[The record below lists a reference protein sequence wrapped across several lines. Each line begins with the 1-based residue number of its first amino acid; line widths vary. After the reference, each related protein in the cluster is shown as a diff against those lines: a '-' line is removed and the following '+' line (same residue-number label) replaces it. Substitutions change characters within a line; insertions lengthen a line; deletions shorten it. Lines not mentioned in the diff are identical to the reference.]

1 MLIRTG
7 LATTLLAAAGFM
19 NLAGAQDTGLDLVI
33 SGGRVLDPETGLDAV
48 RDVGIRD
55 GRIVAVSEAPLVGR
69 EVFDANGLAVAPGF
83 VDLHSHAVNTLFG
96 SRMQVLDG
104 VTTQLELENGVLPVD
119 AWYERMAAEG
129 RPAHYGAT
137 ASWTYARIAS
147 MTGVPPEPTIAYYLR
162 AQGNTHWMRD
172 PAEPAQ
178 REQIVAYLAQG
189 LEQGALGV
197 GVNAGYAPGYDIR
210 EMKAVH
216 QLAARYDG
224 RPVVYH
230 LRHMGLGADK
240 SAYSAI
246 VEVLGLTAVTG
257 GTAHVCHINSSSG
270 VDVANTLALL
280 REARGHGVRVTTE
293 AYPYGAGSTVIG
305 ADFLRDPDFP
315 ARLGHGPEAIVYL
328 PTGERVASMER
339 LHELQAADPGGLI
352 LRHFLDL
359 SDPARKRLLDEVLV
373 DPMVIVASDAMPW
386 LGGRRF
392 LQGEWP
398 PPPGAMAHPRSAG
411 TFSRFLRTYVRE
423 EGRLTLLQ
431 AVRKMTLDPALALEA
446 ASPDFRRKGRLQPGA
461 DADIVVFDPARIA
474 DRATYE
480 QPAVGSAGFALVLVA
495 GTAVVRD
502 DVLVPDLLPG
512 RPLRGFQP

>member
-1 MLIRTG
+1 MWSRLGI
-7 LATTLLAAAGFM
+7 AAA
-19 NLAGAQDTGLDLVI
+19 LLSATWGASAATGDAAYDLVI

-48 RDVGIRD
+48 RDVGIRG
-55 GRIVAVSEAPLVGR
+55 GRIVAVSELPLAGQQ
-69 EVFDANGLAVAPGF
+69 VFDAGGLVVAPGF

-129 RPAHYGAT
+129 RPANYGAT
-137 ASWTYARIAS
+137 ASWTYARIAA
-147 MTGVPPEPTIAYYLR
+147 MTGVPPEPTIGYYLR

-172 PAEPAQ
+172 PAEAAQ
-178 REQIVAYLAQG
+178 REQIVGYLAEG
-189 LEQGALGV
+189 LRQGALGV

-216 QLAARYDG
+216 ELAARYDG

-230 LRHMGLGADK
+230 LRHMGVGADK

-246 VEVLGLTAVTG
+246 VEVLGLTAATG

-270 VDVANTLALL
+270 VDVANTLSLL
-280 REARGHGVRVTTE
+280 RAARGQGMRVTTE

-339 LHELQAADPGGLI
+339 LRELQAADPGGLI

-359 SDPARKRLLDEVLV
+359 SDAERKRLLDDVMV

-386 LGGRRF
+386 LAGRRF

-411 TFSRFLRTYVRE
+411 TFARFLRTYVRE
-423 EGRLTLLQ
+423 EGRLTLLE
-431 AVRKMTLDPALALEA
+431 ALRKMTLDPAQALEA

-461 DADIVVFDPARIA
+461 DADIVVFDPERIA

-480 QPAVGSAGFALVLVA
+480 RPAAGSAGFALVLVG

-502 DVLVPDLLPG
+502 DSLVPGSLPG
-512 RPLRGFQP
+512 RPLRGAKP